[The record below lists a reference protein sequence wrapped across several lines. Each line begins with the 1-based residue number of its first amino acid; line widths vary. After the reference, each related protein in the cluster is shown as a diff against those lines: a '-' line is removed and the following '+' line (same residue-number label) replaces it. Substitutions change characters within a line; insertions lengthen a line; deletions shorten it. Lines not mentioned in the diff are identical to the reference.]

1 MSAMAR
7 AERTELDL
15 EQLTPETL
23 AALDDWDMRSVVGA
37 DLRRRSANERVRT
50 EVPAWISATLRGELF
65 DRWYTALQQ
74 MLASVNG
81 QLEVMANEHEE
92 ALAAPGVRI
101 NQENGRYHGART
113 GPLRFR
119 AALLEAMPEA
129 ERLLEGRRM
138 RVLERAIQ
146 AHRTATI
153 GDESVSPSVADWAL
167 WALIDP
173 KDQHQHETDARSTT
187 RPGPG
192 R

>member
-1 MSAMAR
+1 MTAMAR
-7 AERTELDL
+7 AERAELDL
-15 EQLTPETL
+15 DQLTPEAL
-23 AALDDWDMRSVVGA
+23 AALDDWDMRTVVSA
-37 DLRRRSANERVRT
+37 DLRRRATNERVRT
-50 EVPAWISATLRGELF
+50 EVPEWISEALRGELF

-92 ALAAPGVRI
+92 ALAAPGARI
-101 NQENGRYHGART
+101 NQEKGRYHGART

-129 ERLLEGRRM
+129 DRLLEGRRR

-146 AHRTATI
+146 AHRKATI
-153 GDESVSPSVADWAL
+153 EDESVAPSVADWAL

-173 KDQHQHETDARSTT
+173 KDQHQHEADARSTA